1 MSSLEEQAW
10 LGSPGQGRKY
20 VALPRFRQDI
30 VKGSYVKVAF
40 KETGPVIGRVAYK
53 GDINDEVPMN
63 RFVTIYFPSDETFWD
78 FNMWGRE
85 GKAIYK
91 IPDPPLSEQFEIP
104 EDASIKESPEG
115 EAGGGGEEGEVAGGG
130 EEGEV
135 VDEGEECET
144 LNDEELTSQHAI
156 AEGIEEAAR
165 AAPRRRRRRRST
177 NFTHKKK
184 RRVNTQ

>member
-10 LGSPGQGRKY
+10 LESPSQGRKY

-53 GDINDEVPMN
+53 GDINDEVPMA

-78 FNMWGRE
+78 LNMWGSE
-85 GKAIYK
+85 GKKIFK

-104 EDASIKESPEG
+104 EDASIKESP
-115 EAGGGGEEGEVAGGG
+115 AGGGGEMGEVAGGG

-135 VDEGEECET
+135 VDEGEDCET

-156 AEGIEEAAR
+156 AEGIEEAAAC
-165 AAPRRRRRRRST
+165 AAPRRRRRRGST
-177 NFTHKKK
+177 NFTHNK

>member
-1 MSSLEEQAW
+1 
-10 LGSPGQGRKY
+10 
-20 VALPRFRQDI
+20 
-30 VKGSYVKVAF
+30 
-40 KETGPVIGRVAYK
+40 
-53 GDINDEVPMN
+53 
-63 RFVTIYFPSDETFWD
+63 
-78 FNMWGRE
+78 MWGSE
-85 GKAIYK
+85 GKKIFK

-104 EDASIKESPEG
+104 EDASIKESSEG
-115 EAGGGGEEGEVAGGG
+115 EAGGGGEMGEVAGGG

-135 VDEGEECET
+135 VDEGEDCET

-165 AAPRRRRRRRST
+165 AARRRRRRRST

>member
-1 MSSLEEQAW
+1 MASLEEQAW

-53 GDINDEVPMN
+53 GDINDEVPMA

-78 FNMWGRE
+78 LNMWGSE
-85 GKAIYK
+85 GKKIFK

-115 EAGGGGEEGEVAGGG
+115 EAGGGGEMGEVAGGG

-144 LNDEELTSQHAI
+144 LNDEELTS
-156 AEGIEEAAR
+156 
-165 AAPRRRRRRRST
+165 
-177 NFTHKKK
+177 
-184 RRVNTQ
+184 

>member
-20 VALPRFRQDI
+20 VALPRYRRDI

-40 KETGPVIGRVAYK
+40 KETGLVIGRVAYK
-53 GDINDEVPMN
+53 GDINDEVPMA

-78 FNMWGRE
+78 LNMWGRE
-85 GKAIYK
+85 GKSIYK

-104 EDASIKESPEG
+104 EDACVKESPEG
-115 EAGGGGEEGEVAGGG
+115 EGSGGGEEGEADEG

-135 VDEGEECET
+135 
-144 LNDEELTSQHAI
+144 DEEV
-156 AEGIEEAAR
+156 EEAAPP
-165 AAPRRRRRRRST
+165 AAAATATPAVPRRRRRRRST

-184 RRVNTQ
+184 RRVDTQ